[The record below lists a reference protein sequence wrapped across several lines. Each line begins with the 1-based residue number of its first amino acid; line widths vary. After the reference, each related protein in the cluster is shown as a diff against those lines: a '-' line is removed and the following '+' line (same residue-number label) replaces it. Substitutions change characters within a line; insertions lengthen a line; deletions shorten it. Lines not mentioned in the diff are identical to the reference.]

1 MGSTTFNKSRVPV
14 EAAQA
19 SSSFE
24 SRPWW
29 LCWEVYVF
37 LGIAAL
43 LRLYGLQTTEFDG
56 DQVMIYRMA
65 YDALHHGW
73 LVATSN
79 GASINILNPPGVE
92 YILMLPALFGASVVW
107 AAAMVAV
114 LATAGVLLTYL
125 FTRRYYGRMAAL
137 FTALLYAVAVLPVF
151 YSRFVW
157 QQNLLLFFVPLFI
170 ITLFQ
175 GVVSRRQGWF
185 APALALLGLLIQL
198 HGSGILLSFALLAAW
213 VLAPGTVRWR
223 DIALGVLLV
232 LMLYASYIW
241 WEVSSNF
248 SDVAILRSQLGHSGN
263 LDDRALQVYQQF
275 LGAYPDPFNN
285 GPLNANELFTRVAP
299 FVGWVLYVMIG
310 LLCLAL
316 CLLVRDIAVRHG
328 QDRAV
333 RSSLVGRVY
342 RWLSALRADPH
353 RCGLLLLLAWQ
364 ILPLLSLVHHPIE
377 LRSFYLIVLMPGPF
391 ILIGILLGRGVEW
404 LQARGHRWMVARV
417 ALYALVVALV
427 VAQCASSAAMVLDH
441 TLANY
446 QDTQLSKP
454 YYNDWN
460 SLYNAITQ
468 ADSLAQSH
476 HLRAVYV
483 LSDANSIGIY
493 TYFAEHIMHTPTLV
507 FGGDCAVIPGMDTGP
522 VAVLVTAHNPTGLAL
537 LEQFATTKLVSQP
550 PRLGGGPFWLFI
562 VQPQAARHAPLATF
576 PGNVALQA
584 AQSANIDGNQ
594 WIVTRWSLLRSTLP
608 APRVT
613 YTYDATDLNLSAKQ
627 AIGRPG
633 VNEQDIVHQLCE
645 ATSWHAGDQLLL
657 GFQVL
662 PGTTMPSSLSLAI
675 SASQTQPVM
684 PSLPLPGGG
693 HLLGETADYAYLFSI
708 LRDERGQQQV
718 TVRLS

>member
-1 MGSTTFNKSRVPV
+1 MSLATSNKARVPL
-14 EAAQA
+14 EAAQK

-24 SRPWW
+24 ARPWW

-56 DQVMIYRMA
+56 DQVLIYRIA

-92 YILMLPALFGASVVW
+92 YILMLPALFGTSVVW

-114 LATAGVLLTYL
+114 LAIAGVLLTYL
-125 FTRRYYGRMAAL
+125 FTRRYYGRLAAL
-137 FTALLYAVAVLPVF
+137 FTTLLYAAAVLPVF
-151 YSRFVW
+151 YSRFIW

-170 ITLFQ
+170 ITLFR

-232 LMLYASYIW
+232 LVLYAPYIW
-241 WEVSSNF
+241 WEVGSNF
-248 SDVAILRSQLGHSGN
+248 SDVAILRSQLGHAGR
-263 LDDRALQVYQQF
+263 LDDQVWLVYQQF
-275 LGAYPDPFNN
+275 LGTYPDSYNN
-285 GPLNANELFTRVAP
+285 GSLTANALFNRLAP

-316 CLLVRDIAVRHG
+316 CLVVRDIAVARG
-328 QDRAV
+328 QGKAT
-333 RSSLVGRVY
+333 RSSLVGY
-342 RWLSALRADPH
+342 IQRWLSALRADPY
-353 RCGLLLLLAWQ
+353 RCGLLLLLVWQ
-364 ILPLLSLVHHPIE
+364 ILPLLSLLHHSINLYP
-377 LRSFYLIVLMPGPF
+377 FYLLILMPGPF
-391 ILIGILLGRGVEW
+391 ILIGILLGRGVNW
-404 LQARGHRWMVARV
+404 LRSREHRWIVARV

-427 VAQCASSAAMVLDH
+427 VAQCTSSAAMVLDRSQG
-441 TLANY
+441 NF

-460 SLYNAITQ
+460 SLHNAFTQ
-468 ADSLAQSH
+468 ADLLAQSH

-483 LSDANSIGIY
+483 LSDAISIGVY
-493 TYFAEHIMHTPTLV
+493 TYFAEHTMHTPTLV
-507 FGGDCAVIPGMDTGP
+507 FGGDCAVIPSVDTGP

-537 LEQFATTKLVSQP
+537 LEQFATAKLVSQP
-550 PRLGGGPFWLFI
+550 PRLGGEPFWLFI
-562 VQPQAARHAPLATF
+562 VQPQAARNAPLATF
-576 PGNVALQA
+576 PGDVALQT
-584 AQSANIDGNQ
+584 AQSATIAGNQ
-594 WIVTRWSLLRSTLP
+594 WIVTRWSILHSTLP
-608 APRVT
+608 APRLT
-613 YTYDATDLNLSAKQ
+613 YTYDVTDLNLSTNQTVA
-627 AIGRPG
+627 RPG
-633 VNEQDIVHQLCE
+633 IDEQGVVHQLCQ

-657 GFQVL
+657 GSQVSS
-662 PGTTMPSSLSLAI
+662 GTTVPSSLSLAV
-675 SASQTQPVM
+675 SASQTQPTLL
-684 PSLPLPGGG
+684 SLPLPGGG
-693 HLLGETADYAYLFSI
+693 HLLGETANYAYPSSI
-708 LRDERGQQQV
+708 LRDGRGQQRV
-718 TVRLS
+718 TVKL